1 MYPKPQ
7 LAYLHNNTLP
17 RGTPL
22 NPLFG
27 KNISHMV
34 GLSKYMMEIN
44 IVGRGLNSDFI
55 EEELRFQGFTFQLDT
70 QATALEES
78 LSTIRVP

>member
-55 EEELRFQGFTFQLDT
+55 EEELRFPRIHLP
-70 QATALEES
+70 
-78 LSTIRVP
+78 IRHSSHRIGRVSFHN